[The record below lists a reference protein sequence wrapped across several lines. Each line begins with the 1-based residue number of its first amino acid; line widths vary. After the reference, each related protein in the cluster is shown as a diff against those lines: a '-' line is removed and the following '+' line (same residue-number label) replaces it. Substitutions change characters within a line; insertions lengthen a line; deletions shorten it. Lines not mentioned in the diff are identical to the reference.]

1 MPIALPGMPRAAA
14 LVGTTLLAASLH
26 AAPQNPVTDDADM
39 RVPSDAEVWES
50 PDGLIHAGGKVYRS
64 WASYFASDFF
74 RDRGGRCATPSIDDV
89 PPADGWVAGTAADCS
104 LSFTNPAAEYGPS
117 NGVFVIDVVVHNIA
131 ANNGTGFIDDA
142 TIASQI
148 DVLNEDFNAINGT
161 NGAGGT
167 YCGIEFRLAGIT
179 HTFKNTWYN
188 DRGNYKS
195 ELAWD
200 NNLYLNIYTNT
211 AGGNLGYVEGFPQQ
225 GIHGTTNDGVV
236 CNWQAF
242 GRNSPL
248 SPYDLGRTATH
259 EVGHYM
265 GLLHTFQGGCGTSD
279 CARSGDLVCDTN
291 PESSPN
297 YSGCSRSSCGSS
309 DPVKNYM
316 DYSEDACM
324 NNFTPDQAARMRCSL
339 IHYRESL
346 WSGNGG
352 GGGGGGGGGDPVG
365 ACCVGSS
372 CGGDLTEADCGAAGG
387 TWLGADTVC
396 DASSCD
402 NGGGGGGGGGGDPV
416 DATLGSG
423 VVTIGGLS
431 AGSLGSLAASDND
444 RVEISSAA
452 VGNNSETE
460 LEVTLSAAVASV
472 SAIEVTVETAA
483 TSNRAKTA
491 VELYD
496 FASGSWVRLGRY
508 NENGADQ
515 TQTFGGIANP
525 GNFVEVGTGAIVV
538 RINTSRRGGSF
549 ITGVDLVQ
557 VTVTP

>member
-1 MPIALPGMPRAAA
+1 
-14 LVGTTLLAASLH
+14 
-26 AAPQNPVTDDADM
+26 
-39 RVPSDAEVWES
+39 
-50 PDGLIHAGGKVYRS
+50 
-64 WASYFASDFF
+64 
-74 RDRGGRCATPSIDDV
+74 
-89 PPADGWVAGTAADCS
+89 
-104 LSFTNPAAEYGPS
+104 
-117 NGVFVIDVVVHNIA
+117 
-131 ANNGTGFIDDA
+131 
-142 TIASQI
+142 
-148 DVLNEDFNAINGT
+148 
-161 NGAGGT
+161 
-167 YCGIEFRLAGIT
+167 
-179 HTFKNTWYN
+179 
-188 DRGNYKS
+188 
-195 ELAWD
+195 
-200 NNLYLNIYTNT
+200 
-211 AGGNLGYVEGFPQQ
+211 
-225 GIHGTTNDGVV
+225 
-236 CNWQAF
+236 
-242 GRNSPL
+242 
-248 SPYDLGRTATH
+248 
-259 EVGHYM
+259 
-265 GLLHTFQGGCGTSD
+265 
-279 CARSGDLVCDTN
+279 
-291 PESSPN
+291 
-297 YSGCSRSSCGSS
+297 
-309 DPVKNYM
+309 
-316 DYSEDACM
+316 M

-346 WSGNGG
+346 WSGN
-352 GGGGGGGGGDPVG
+352 
-365 ACCVGSS
+365 
-372 CGGDLTEADCGAAGG
+372 
-387 TWLGADTVC
+387 
-396 DASSCD
+396 
-402 NGGGGGGGGGGDPV
+402 GGGGGGGGGDPV

-538 RINTSRRGGSF
+538 RINTSRRGSSF